1 MGIEEALWE
10 KPNVSKDNPYLFL
23 NPCQS
28 LLSPGVSVL
37 ASTSLSLVSIRKKAL
52 PRASSS
58 DRYLGSQAWTPKVTS
73 TSDHSKSSETSSSLK
88 ESCRYLTG
96 RMWLHSSANCLYSP
110 FLKVMGETSN
120 SSHLPPWMRPTAQHE
135 VGWNRTNTL
144 TPLAQTCSK
153 APVWSSVKCDLS
165 KRGWVR

>member
-23 NPCQS
+23 NPYQS

-58 DRYLGSQAWTPKVTS
+58 DRYLGSQAWAPKCDLNLWPQWEFRNKLFPQGELQVP
-73 TSDHSKSSETSSSLK
+73 
-88 ESCRYLTG
+88 G
-96 RMWLHSSANCLYSP
+96 RMWLYSSTNCLYSP
-110 FLKVMGETSN
+110 FQKVMGENSN

-135 VGWNRTNTL
+135 DGWNRTNTL
-144 TPLAQTCSK
+144 TPLAQTSSK